1 MDASA
6 ARIMVIEDDHDL
18 MRLITHT
25 LTTAGFHVIQA
36 YGGQDGLRKVR
47 LNRPDLILTDLAM
60 PQMSGVEVIQR
71 VKSDPDTK
79 HVPCVAVTAFMWDS
93 IAQCAGQAGCDG
105 YLPKPFNAVRLLQE
119 VAKYVALPGKL
130 PTRDGAS
137 SRA

>member
-25 LTTAGFHVIQA
+25 LSRAGLHVIQA
-36 YGGQDGLRKVR
+36 YGGQDGLRKLR

-71 VKSDPDTK
+71 VKSDPHTNSI
-79 HVPCVAVTAFMWDS
+79 PCVAVTAFMWDH
-93 IAQCAGQAGCDG
+93 IAQCAGQAGCDS
-105 YLPKPFNAVRLLQE
+105 YLSKPFNAVRLLQE

-130 PTRDGAS
+130 PTRTSAA

>member
-1 MDASA
+1 MDGRA

-25 LTTAGFHVIQA
+25 LTAAGFQVIQA

-47 LNRPDLILTDLAM
+47 LSRPDLILTDLAM

-71 VKSDPDTK
+71 VKSDPQTQCI
-79 HVPCVAVTAFMWDS
+79 PCVAVTAFMWDS
-93 IAQCAGQAGCDG
+93 IAQCAGQAGCDS

-119 VAKYVALPGKL
+119 VAKYVALPAKL
-130 PTRDGAS
+130 SA
-137 SRA
+137 RADAANRA